1 VLDIALKTLVTQACG
16 QETLPFDVAGKL
28 CSIVDNL
35 DRCCVPRSDVKEK
48 IELHLYFLPFN

>member
-1 VLDIALKTLVTQACG
+1 MLDIALKTHVTQACR

-35 DRCCVPRSDVKEK
+35 DKFCVPKSDVKEE
-48 IELHLYFLPFN
+48 IELRLYLLPFS